1 MRVTL
6 LQTDIKWNN
15 PQENLLRAEQMIG
28 SAEVSDL
35 YVLPEMFATGFMPDG
50 NDTIRYDNILEWMK
64 RVARERDAAI
74 TGSVAVRTEDG
85 NWRNRMYFVKP
96 DGTVVYY
103 DKRHLF
109 TYGGEDQHYTA
120 GEEPVIVEW
129 RGVRIMLQV
138 CYDLRFPCFSR
149 NKSPFY
155 DLCIYVASWPQSR
168 RMVWDTLLR
177 ARALENQC
185 YVIGVNRVGDDPSC
199 HYDGGSTVIS
209 PYGKSITTAEDDK
222 EDIITAVLDMDS
234 LMRFR
239 EKFPVLKDAD

>member
-85 NWRNRMYFVKP
+85 NWHNRMYFVKP
-96 DGTVVYY
+96 DGTVVHY

-120 GEEPVIVEW
+120 GEEPVITEW

-149 NKSPFY
+149 NKAPFY
-155 DLCIYVASWPQSR
+155 DLCIYVASWPLSR

-209 PYGKSITTAEDDK
+209 PYGKSITTAEDNK